1 MGGSWGSECRGHSP
15 GGSGRTDPGTGGA
28 PGGCGAPAR
37 PAQRREPCASCP
49 TAGHGRTAGRD
60 PTRRGP
66 ATRRSPTQPGP
77 LLTAC
82 PPPQAQPRSA
92 APPVPVRGG
101 GEDRGAASP
110 GRRVPRSLPAGPC
123 PAVPRCRRRGP
134 AALAALA
141 SSLTFPCL
149 RRPSP
154 APSDVTAMAT
164 NPRPLPPRPPAP
176 RTRMRHRRQGAGPSA
191 PRGQ

>member
-1 MGGSWGSECRGHSP
+1 MPGSQPWALREK
-15 GGSGRTDPGTGGA
+15 
-28 PGGCGAPAR
+28 GAPAR
-37 PAQRREPCASCP
+37 GEHREGAGLSPDPHSAGSPLPAAPPPGMDGQPAATP
-49 TAGHGRTAGRD
+49 HAGLLQQGAPR
-60 PTRRGP
+60 P
-66 ATRRSPTQPGP
+66 SPGP
-77 LLTAC
+77 LLAAC
-82 PPPQAQPRSA
+82 PTPQARPRSA

-164 NPRPLPPRPPAP
+164 NPRPLPPRPPTP
-176 RTRMRHRRQGAGPSA
+176 RARMRHWRQGAGPRA
-191 PRGQ
+191 CRGQ